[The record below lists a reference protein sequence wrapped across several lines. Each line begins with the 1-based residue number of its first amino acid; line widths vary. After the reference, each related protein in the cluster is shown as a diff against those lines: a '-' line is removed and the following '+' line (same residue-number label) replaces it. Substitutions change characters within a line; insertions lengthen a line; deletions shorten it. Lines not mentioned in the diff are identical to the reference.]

1 MSNKRIK
8 KKISKILALI
18 LSISIILNCNV
29 AYSIESNSIKNK
41 NSFKV
46 YETSDIRLEDDF
58 YEAINGEWIRKTKSE
73 MGNISYGTFDELSNN
88 VSNSIDRT
96 LINIKKNRDSYK
108 ENDNE
113 VKVLNLYENY
123 MNINERNRLGI
134 KPIEKYIKEINNIK
148 SLDNLKE
155 VLRNEELSYFQSLIN
170 FEVGP
175 DYKNSNDNILYIS
188 RSTLGLGNSDYY
200 KTKNNKYKEIKNEYI
215 KYLTKLHILSGE
227 TKKIAKVNVERFYE
241 LEQKMARKIPSK
253 EEESADPNR
262 LEKSYNIY
270 TISELEKEFPN
281 IEFKNLFLSFK
292 LSKAKKIV
300 VEDPEE
306 LKLVNSFICEENLEN
321 MKSFL
326 LTNVLMNTDSLL
338 TSNFRAASNDLK
350 KSLYGIESGEFND
363 KSGVKFITYQLDE
376 LVSKLYVDNFFD
388 EGSKY
393 EVEHMAEEIIDNF
406 EKRISNIS
414 WMSNATKLEAI
425 NKLKNVNIKIGY
437 PNYWNDYSSLKINRI
452 DEGASLVENII
463 NIYLYKSSIQFN
475 KLNKPVD
482 KNEWSMGACIVN
494 AYYNPTNNEIVFPA
508 GILQSPFYDKNATK
522 EKNLGGIG
530 AVIGHE
536 LTHAFDNTGAQF
548 DEEGKLNKWWTDD
561 DYIEFTNRSKN
572 IARYYSN
579 IEVEEGK
586 FVNGNLTVGENIS
599 DLGGVACILDIAKKI
614 ENPNLKEL
622 FENYAI
628 VWRDICTNEMRDF
641 LLNNDTHSPKK
652 IRVNEVLAQFE
663 EFYKT
668 YNIKESDKMYV
679 IPEERIGIW

>member
-8 KKISKILALI
+8 KKISKILSLI

-148 SLDNLKE
+148 SLDDLKE

-253 EEESADPNR
+253 EEESADSNR

-679 IPEERIGIW
+679 RPEERIGIW

>member
-148 SLDNLKE
+148 SLDDLKE
-155 VLRNEELSYFQSLIN
+155 ALKNEELSYFQSLIN

-338 TSNFRAASNDLK
+338 TSNFRTASNDLK

-388 EGSKY
+388 EYSKY

-425 NKLKNVNIKIGY
+425 NKLQNVNIKIGY

-561 DYIEFTNRSKN
+561 DYIKFTNRSKN

-679 IPEERIGIW
+679 RPEERIGIW

>member
-148 SLDNLKE
+148 SLDDLKE
-155 VLRNEELSYFQSLIN
+155 ALKNEELSYFQSLIN

-338 TSNFRAASNDLK
+338 TSNFRTASNDLK

-388 EGSKY
+388 EYSKY

-561 DYIEFTNRSKN
+561 DYIKFTNRSKN

-679 IPEERIGIW
+679 RPEERIGIW

>member
-148 SLDNLKE
+148 SLDDLKE
-155 VLRNEELSYFQSLIN
+155 ALKNEELSYFQSLIN

>member
-148 SLDNLKE
+148 SLDDLKE

>member
-29 AYSIESNSIKNK
+29 AYSIENNSIKNK

-148 SLDNLKE
+148 SLDDLKE
-155 VLRNEELSYFQSLIN
+155 ALKNEELSYFQSLIN

-188 RSTLGLGNSDYY
+188 RSTIGLGNSDYY

-679 IPEERIGIW
+679 RPEERIGIW

>member
-148 SLDNLKE
+148 SLDDLKE
-155 VLRNEELSYFQSLIN
+155 ALKNEELSYFQSLIN

-292 LSKAKKIV
+292 LSKAKKIL

-338 TSNFRAASNDLK
+338 TSNFRTASNDLK

-388 EGSKY
+388 EYSKY

-561 DYIEFTNRSKN
+561 DYIKFTNRSKN

-679 IPEERIGIW
+679 RPEERIGIW

>member
-148 SLDNLKE
+148 SLDDLKE
-155 VLRNEELSYFQSLIN
+155 ALKNEELSYFQSLIN

-338 TSNFRAASNDLK
+338 TSNFRTASNDLK

-388 EGSKY
+388 EYSKY

-679 IPEERIGIW
+679 RPEERIGIW